1 MGGIIEVIDSE
12 GLRYCY
18 VELKLVEDQIHIQ
31 QKSVFE
37 HGYSCIVK
45 SNQIKEINLGEEEGV
60 RKVTLTLEN
69 QLIHIVENGSVF
81 IPVIANFILKD
92 YFVPTGQLV

>member
-1 MGGIIEVIDSE
+1 MRGIIEVIDSE

-37 HGYSCIVK
+37 HGYS
-45 SNQIKEINLGEEEGV
+45 QD
-60 RKVTLTLEN
+60 R
-69 QLIHIVENGSVF
+69 
-81 IPVIANFILKD
+81 
-92 YFVPTGQLV
+92 